1 MGAGP
6 QWQLSLYDLFPDLR
20 ARRLQARR
28 GSGPG
33 DGLAQH
39 TRCPAATGR
48 GAGDAEAVA
57 GPATQPDPQGG
68 RAIAQPAAAPNCL
81 HSSQSP
87 ILVPQGRLRL
97 RGRTGPG
104 RPRRLPAIRGR
115 RPPQGEPRHPRR
127 AAGGAAPPAG
137 AGGVEGAGVQGGH
150 PPSPR
155 EAGPGGGGGVEGV
168 ELVEQARRDRRQ
180 QPQLRLRRVLSAA
193 AAAAAAPQADAGGL
207 PLLPARSRT
216 APTQCLA
223 SSPHHHLRP
232 STAHYVARPSALQLK
247 HCSALATRCTP
258 LFFPKDPSFRH
269 HVATF
274 RSRNDALGDKQHPA
288 QPAPV
293 QHSELC
299 PPFTPAVRL
308 PDVFS
313 AERGASL
320 SITDLLRALPR
331 PGRATRSSTPE
342 PSPAGAGT
350 SSP

>member
-1 MGAGP
+1 MQRQWRALRHSLTPKEGAPSHSLQQLQIASIPAKAPSSCRRAGSASAAGPGPAGPGAGP
-6 QWQLSLYDLFPDLR
+6 RS
-20 ARRLQARR
+20 
-28 GSGPG
+28 
-33 DGLAQH
+33 
-39 TRCPAATGR
+39 
-48 GAGDAEAVA
+48 GAGVRH
-57 GPATQPDPQGG
+57 
-68 RAIAQPAAAPNCL
+68 RANRDTP
-81 HSSQSP
+81 
-87 ILVPQGRLRL
+87 
-97 RGRTGPG
+97 
-104 RPRRLPAIRGR
+104 
-115 RPPQGEPRHPRR
+115 
-127 AAGGAAPPAG
+127 AAPPAAPPPPPEPVGSKGRGCRAATPPPPGKPGRG
-137 AGGVEGAGVQGGH
+137 AA
-150 PPSPR
+150 
-155 EAGPGGGGGVEGV
+155 GGVEGV

-258 LFFPKDPSFRH
+258 LSFPKDPSFRH

-299 PPFTPAVRL
+299 PPFTPAVSL